1 MSTWDD
7 VTVACPFCA
16 HSFQV
21 QIASGLHISRLPHI
35 RERILDGELHRFD
48 CPACSRRIEVR
59 RPIIYADFDRG
70 DWIEVWPAQELARWP
85 ELATKC
91 AASHRRAFERGA
103 PMLRAHAERFRVR
116 IVFGYDELREKLLV
130 WDARLDDL
138 SIECLKLVAIRHDP
152 SIFGE
157 RDRILVSE
165 IEPPRI
171 SFARFRDDTRD
182 ASFDVELSIEDLV
195 RMRTEIEPI
204 LSLTDP
210 FVSINRIIGAY
221 GLRGP

>member
-16 HSFQV
+16 HAFQV
-21 QIASGLHISRLPHI
+21 PIASGLHISRLPHI

-48 CPACSRRIEVR
+48 CPACTRRIEVR
-59 RPIIYADFDRG
+59 RPIIYADFERG
-70 DWIEVWPAQELARWP
+70 DWIEVWPAQDVARWP
-85 ELATKC
+85 ELAAKC
-91 AASHRRAFERGA
+91 AANQRRAFERGA

-116 IVFGYDELREKLLV
+116 IVFGYDELREKLIV

-138 SIECLKLVAIRHDP
+138 SIECLKLVAIRRDP

-165 IEPPRI
+165 IQPPRI
-171 SFARFRDDTRD
+171 SFARFRDDRRD
-182 ASFDVELSIEDLV
+182 ASFDVELSIEDLA
-195 RMRTEIEPI
+195 RMRTEIEPL